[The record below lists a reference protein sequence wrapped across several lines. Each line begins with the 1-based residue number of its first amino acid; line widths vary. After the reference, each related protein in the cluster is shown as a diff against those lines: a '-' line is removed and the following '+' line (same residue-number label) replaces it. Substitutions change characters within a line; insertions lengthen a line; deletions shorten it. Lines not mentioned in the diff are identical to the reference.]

1 MNDTPVH
8 LGAKFIRSGF
18 GLFIFG
24 LVMSFGVVGHYMV
37 GSRWDTG
44 TEFLKNITLWYACP
58 WPLSTAVVLIGAVGM
73 IAIGAAYAT
82 LGRASQGAPVG
93 GGERL
98 ARAICVCALIAIFLT
113 GYLGY
118 FVVDIFFWPGFYY
131 LPIKA
136 GKNVWLALQL
146 ACMVAYMVGVIIASG
161 GMKRLNRTIA

>member
-1 MNDTPVH
+1 MNDTPVQ
-8 LGAKFIRSGF
+8 LDAKFIRSGF

-58 WPLSTAVVLIGAVGM
+58 WTLSTAVVLIGAVGM
-73 IAIGAAYAT
+73 IAIGVAYAT

-98 ARAICVCALIAIFLT
+98 ARAICVWALIAIFLT
-113 GYLGY
+113 GYVGY

-136 GKNVWLALQL
+136 GKNAWLALQL
-146 ACMVAYMVGVIIASG
+146 TCMVVYMVGVIIASG
-161 GMKRLNRTIA
+161 GVKRLSRTSA

>member
-1 MNDTPVH
+1 
-8 LGAKFIRSGF
+8 
-18 GLFIFG
+18 
-24 LVMSFGVVGHYMV
+24 
-37 GSRWDTG
+37 
-44 TEFLKNITLWYACP
+44 
-58 WPLSTAVVLIGAVGM
+58 M

-98 ARAICVCALIAIFLT
+98 ARAICVWALIAIFLT
-113 GYLGY
+113 GYVGY

-146 ACMVAYMVGVIIASG
+146 ACMGRLYG
-161 GMKRLNRTIA
+161 GRDHRLRRHETLEPDDCVKRRDR